1 MIAID
6 ENIRKD
12 GKKKEH
18 ISFWELIMGIDIG
31 FLKSIFLIGKYANYR
46 HNAIMEIAKY
56 NIN

>member
-1 MIAID
+1 
-6 ENIRKD
+6 
-12 GKKKEH
+12 
-18 ISFWELIMGIDIG
+18 MGIDIG